1 MPRLLLRALSLRGLA
16 VQHLPTDASSAA
28 QPPPPS
34 STRPILTPMH
44 LLLPALTPALQR
56 AAVAHAA
63 AHLLHSVPAQPP
75 NGLRPLAQVVV
86 GAIEDARVEQ
96 LLARDLPGVRAWFD
110 APLRAAWQ
118 ADGLSFFALLSRLDL
133 ALHDERCPDGHHWV
147 NKARSAFDAARR
159 AHGLEDAA
167 AFRRLASI
175 LANDLGQM
183 RVRHEPQQLAV
194 PAPYRD
200 DHSHLWTHKRNTEEA
215 QTLPTPEAPPPVG
228 HPACASLPLPPSPK
242 DEAATIPQGG
252 PAIHLYPEWDRR
264 LERLRPDWCTLH
276 EWAPVQVTEPITDAG
291 LERTR
296 LPSRLH
302 SPSRLSVGPVRRLRH
317 QSEGEQ
323 LDLDAAIDA
332 VLSRRL
338 QQAHDGRVFQRR
350 APQQPPCSLLLL
362 LDSSQSTA
370 DQDAQGRS
378 LMALEQAAAWQL
390 TRAVLAARGRIAIHA
405 FHSDSRARVH
415 YRRLLDFG
423 QAMDARAQA
432 RLEALQPAWSTR
444 LGAALRH
451 ATRLL
456 TTEPAERRAVLV
468 LSDGAPSDIDA
479 HDPRDLV
486 EDARQAVREAA
497 QRGLPVYG
505 LIVDPT
511 ATAYARRIFGVHRH
525 RILARTAPLH
535 RQLTALHARI

>member
-1 MPRLLLRALSLRGLA
+1 M
-16 VQHLPTDASSAA
+16 
-28 QPPPPS
+28 
-34 STRPILTPMH
+34 
-44 LLLPALTPALQR
+44 
-56 AAVAHAA
+56 AHAA
-63 AHLLHSVPAQPP
+63 AHLLHSAPAQPP

-96 LLARDLPGVRAWFD
+96 LLARELPGVRAWFD

-133 ALHDERCPDGHHWV
+133 ALHDERCPDDHHWV
-147 NKARSAFDAARR
+147 NKARTAFDAARR

-183 RVRHEPQQLAV
+183 RVRHEPRQLAV

-200 DHSHLWTHKRNTEEA
+200 DHSHLWAHKRNAEET
-215 QTLPTPEAPPPVG
+215 QNLPAPEAPPPVG
-228 HPACASLPLPPSPK
+228 RPATASPPLTPSPR
-242 DEAATIPQGG
+242 DEAAAAGRDTPTL
-252 PAIHLYPEWDRR
+252 HLYPEWDRR

-276 EWAPVQVTEPITDAG
+276 EWAPVQAVETPSDAG
-291 LERTR
+291 LGRTR
-296 LPSRLH
+296 LPSRLPL
-302 SPSRLSVGPVRRLRH
+302 PSRPSVGPGRRLRR
-317 QSEGEQ
+317 QFEGDE

-338 QQAHDGRVFQRR
+338 QQTHDGPVFQRR

-362 LDSSQSTA
+362 LDSSLSTA

-378 LMALEQAAAWQL
+378 LLALEQVAAWQL
-390 TRAVLAARGRIAIHA
+390 ARTVLAARGRIAIHA

-423 QAMDARAQA
+423 QALDARAQA

-456 TTEPAERRAVLV
+456 TAEPAERRAVLV

-505 LIVDPT
+505 LIVDPGA
-511 ATAYARRIFGVHRH
+511 ATCARRIFGVHRH
-525 RILARTAPLH
+525 RVLARTAPLQ
-535 RQLTALHARI
+535 RQLAALHAHISGI